1 MLPIWKANSKNTGKP
16 VNLQNQNLMKI
27 QTENGNVRP
36 ASANTELTSS
46 TRLRKEFFKNALTR
60 KLLTLIA
67 ILGLGS
73 SVAKASLL
81 INGSLDST
89 YQQEIVPGFFLPKPS
104 DWINEASRSISGPYE
119 DELSSE
125 PWAGPA
131 PTPVTPSDQA
141 VFFKAFSGGGA
152 NGPATANF
160 YQDAAATPGMTYTL
174 TGWAGAEANYMAQ
187 SSLFA
192 IDFLDGGGSLIPLS
206 SMELDLVAAGLFVP
220 NGQAF
225 NYKEYSV
232 SATAPANAASVRARV
247 SMIGGTSN
255 PMGGGQ
261 AFVVDDFV
269 LAPIPEP
276 GTFVLLGLGIASLV
290 ALRRRS

>member
-1 MLPIWKANSKNTGKP
+1 
-16 VNLQNQNLMKI
+16 MKI
-27 QTENGNVRP
+27 QTEEITVKS
-36 ASANTELTSS
+36 ASPKTASS
-46 TRLRKEFFKNALTR
+46 TRLRKAFFQDSLMK
-60 KLLTLIA
+60 KLLALIA
-67 ILGLGS
+67 ILGFAS
-73 SVAKASLL
+73 TVAKANLL
-81 INGSLDST
+81 INGSLDAT
-89 YQQEIVPGFFLPKPS
+89 YQQEIVSGFFLPKPS
-104 DWINEASRSISGPYE
+104 GWINEASRSISGPYE

-131 PTPVTPSDQA
+131 PTPVTPDDWA

-152 NGPATANF
+152 DGPATANF
-160 YQDAAATPGMTYTL
+160 YQDTSATPGMTYTL
-174 TGWAGAEANYMAQ
+174 TGWAGAEANYLAQ

-232 SATAPANAASVRARV
+232 SATAPAGAASVRARV

-269 LAPIPEP
+269 LVPIPEP